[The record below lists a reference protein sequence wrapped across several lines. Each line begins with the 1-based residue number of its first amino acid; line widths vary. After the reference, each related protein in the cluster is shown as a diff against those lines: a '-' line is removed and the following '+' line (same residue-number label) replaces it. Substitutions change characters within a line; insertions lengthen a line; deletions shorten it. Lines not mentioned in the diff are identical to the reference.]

1 MTAREERG
9 FSTLAEQLADVREF
23 SNNPMQRV
31 RTGLTS
37 IDIISEGPAAGEIF
51 TFLGRS
57 YSGKSM
63 VATNIMANNAT
74 LPLIFFSLEMPA
86 RQAISRLYA
95 THEHIDH
102 RAVFDQMSN
111 GTLPD
116 WFETL
121 AEKIPQQI
129 IVADDLSLGDM
140 SAYNEQ
146 FEAFHNTRPA
156 AVIIDY
162 LELILAEEGEGNWK
176 TEYTAK
182 QLKRWSREQDVAVFL
197 LHQTNRTEP
206 VWEAPTEDSA
216 RSAGYTES
224 DVVIGMWTPSRDPK
238 MEWTQARSLEGQVHF
253 NVLKNRITGR
263 TTWQPLVY
271 KLDDDLRL
279 VDLSEIA
286 ARRGR

>member
-1 MTAREERG
+1 MSARETRG
-9 FSTLAEQLADVREF
+9 FSTLAEQLSDVREF
-23 SNNPMQRV
+23 SNNPHQRE

-51 TFLGRS
+51 TFLVRAF
-57 YSGKSM
+57 SGISM
-63 VATNIMANNAT
+63 LATNIMANNAK

-102 RAVFDQMSN
+102 RAVFEQMSS

-121 AEKIPQQI
+121 AEKIPQQV
-129 IVADDLSLGDM
+129 IVADDLTLGDM
-140 SAYNEQ
+140 TAYIEQ
-146 FEAFHNTRPA
+146 FEEYYGTRPS

-162 LELILAEEGEGNWK
+162 LELILADEGEGSWK

-182 QLKRWSREQDVAVFL
+182 ALKRWSREVDVAVFL
-197 LHQTNRTEP
+197 LHQTNRSEP
-206 VWEAPTEDSA
+206 VWEAPSQDSA

-224 DVVIGMWTPSRDPK
+224 DVVIGMWQPALDPK
-238 MEWTQARSLEGQVHF
+238 LEWTQQRAIEGQVHF

-279 VDLSEIA
+279 VALSEIA